1 MTTRTYSKEIANAI
15 HHHLKDNTFKY
26 QFDADRGVFNFLVG
40 ITGKAKTLIY
50 HIYVSEHGFT
60 ANARFPLGPA
70 ASDEACMNT
79 MARFLHRVNY
89 SLRNGNFELDM
100 NDGEINYKVHCC
112 CRGIIAPSD
121 EMIAESI
128 QCPTAMFDK
137 YEAGIMGII
146 FSGMSDR
153 EAEDCCENTKGSMLS
168 TLEEL
173 KERLEARLQADSEDD
188 HDDNDDPFSIDAF
201 LRMLEEAATSD
212 NDDEETN
219 DADII
224 DAE

>member
-100 NDGEINYKVHCC
+100 NDGEINYKVHCS
-112 CRGIIAPSD
+112 CRGLVAPSD

-128 QCPTAMFDK
+128 TCPNAMFDK
-137 YEAGIMGII
+137 YESGIMGIL
-146 FSGMSDR
+146 FSGMSDQ
-153 EAEDCCENTKGSMLS
+153 EAEALCEDSNGSMHS
-168 TLEEL
+168 ASEEFH
-173 KERLEARLQADSEDD
+173 ADKHTDPEDISD
-188 HDDNDDPFSIDAF
+188 EDSFAIATF
-201 LRMLEEAATSD
+201 LRMLEETAAADSD
-212 NDDEETN
+212 NAAIF
-219 DADII
+219 DADFL
-224 DAE
+224 DV